1 MSQETSQEP
10 MRSLPTNY
18 VIGVIDQLREAEQ
31 AVQTLQNTGYT
42 AQDMLL
48 ISSQDFVEAIQQRRQ
63 HTSAFKRAIHA
74 FSVSSEESFPADMY
88 LHQAQRGAY
97 VLAVY
102 ASTGEQAQQIAQ
114 KLHAYPVHHLKYF
127 SQWAITDFPSSIES

>member
-1 MSQETSQEP
+1 

-18 VIGVIDQLREAEQ
+18 VIGVIEQLQEAEQ
-31 AVQTLQNTGYT
+31 AVQTLQTAGYA

-48 ISSQDFVEAIQQRRQ
+48 ISSQDFIEAIQQRRQ
-63 HTSAFKRAIHA
+63 QTSAFKRAVHT
-74 FSVSSEESFPADMY
+74 FSVSSDEGFPADLYMQ
-88 LHQAQRGAY
+88 QAQRGAY

-114 KLHAYPVHHLKYF
+114 ELRAYPVHHLKYF
-127 SQWAITDFPSSIES
+127 SQWSTTNFPSSAGS